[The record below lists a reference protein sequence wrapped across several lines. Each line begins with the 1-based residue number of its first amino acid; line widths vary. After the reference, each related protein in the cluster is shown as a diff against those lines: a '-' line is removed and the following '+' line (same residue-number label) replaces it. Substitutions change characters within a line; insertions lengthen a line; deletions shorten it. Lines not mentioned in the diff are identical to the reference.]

1 MQGRLGQLN
10 RNTRLVA
17 RRVLA
22 TTPRMAR
29 KKKPSTAGI
38 VAPVARHDDGSAML
52 INNLSVKDAR
62 HILRTEG
69 GELDVSQI
77 VIQVIQ
83 IIVVAGACAY
93 AIGVGQA
100 TVWHLALPMVGEYLV
115 LLLVLP
121 FIYLFLRH
129 DAMKKDTIG
138 ALRLWAI
145 IALIIGVSVAVQCR
159 KTGNPWV
166 TQLKL
171 NAEQSWAWITDHHMH
186 WAILFAI
193 VGILLGLPG
202 RIRNLYIY
210 GPPFMPVGLGCG
222 MRAGI
227 LFLGFFLLPFIA
239 AGTATTNAW
248 ILLGLLVL
256 ADVLTLWMHLD
267 IQKRLRKLDG
277 ARGVETC

>member
-1 MQGRLGQLN
+1 
-10 RNTRLVA
+10 
-17 RRVLA
+17 
-22 TTPRMAR
+22 MAR
-29 KKKPSTAGI
+29 KKKAASTGI
-38 VAPVARHDDGSAML
+38 VAPVGKSDDGSAML

-69 GELDVSQI
+69 GELDASQI
-77 VIQVIQ
+77 AIQVIQ
-83 IIVVAGACAY
+83 TIVVAGACAY
-93 AIGVGQA
+93 AIWVGQA

-115 LLLVLP
+115 LLTVLP
-121 FIYLFLRH
+121 IIYLFLRH
-129 DAMKKDTIG
+129 KAMRKDTIG

-145 IALIIGVSVAVQCR
+145 IAVIIGVSVAVQSR

-171 NAEQSWAWITDHHMH
+171 NAEQSWAWITDHHIH

-193 VGILLGLPG
+193 LGILLDLPG
-202 RIRNLYIY
+202 RIRNLNIY

-227 LFLGFFLLPFIA
+227 LFLGFFLLPVIA

-267 IQKRLRKLDG
+267 VQHRLRKLDG
-277 ARGVETC
+277 ESGVETC